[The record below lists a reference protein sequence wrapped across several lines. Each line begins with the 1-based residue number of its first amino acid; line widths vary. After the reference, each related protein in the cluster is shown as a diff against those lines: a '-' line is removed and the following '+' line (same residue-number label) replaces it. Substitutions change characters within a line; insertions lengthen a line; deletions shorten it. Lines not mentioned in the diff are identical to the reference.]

1 MLTDSG
7 LSVIDVAMA
16 SGFGS
21 LRRFN
26 DLFQKQYH
34 LSSSGFRKQA
44 KAGKYKCNSITV
56 ALGYQPPYEW
66 NRILRFLSLRAISG
80 VEVVSNG
87 SYNRTVCMNGKD
99 GKELFGWFSVS
110 NCPEKNVLS
119 VTLSD
124 SLLPVLPQV
133 LGRIRN
139 LFDLYCEPL
148 AFSERLTGQG
158 NIVPGDFVCG
168 LRVPGCFDS
177 LELCVRAI
185 LGQQITVK
193 AAGTLAGKMA
203 SALGVPIKT
212 SIDGLCF
219 TFPIVKDILCLQGEI
234 EDHLGP
240 LGIIATRSGAVK
252 ALAVMINTGE
262 IDFSLCNAPESTMK
276 KLTEIPGIGIWT
288 ATYIAMRA
296 LGYTDAFPETDLGIR
311 KALGK

>member
-1 MLTDSG
+1 MPKKENCVFFHTAAEAEKEGFRPCLICRPELAPGRSSTDAKSELAKQAARYIEEHCGDNKSLEELAAKLGYTDRHLRRVFAEEYNVSPLEYMQTCRLLLAKNLLTDSG

-34 LSSSGFRKQA
+34 LSPSGFRKQA
-44 KAGKYKCNSITV
+44 KAGKYKYNSITV

-66 NRILRFLSLRAISG
+66 KRILRFLSLRAISG

-87 SYNRTVCMNGKD
+87 SYSRTVRMNGKD

-133 LGRIRN
+133 LGCIRN

-148 AFSERLTGQG
+148 AVSERHTLLT
-158 NIVPGDFVCG
+158 
-168 LRVPGCFDS
+168 R
-177 LELCVRAI
+177 
-185 LGQQITVK
+185 
-193 AAGTLAGKMA
+193 
-203 SALGVPIKT
+203 
-212 SIDGLCF
+212 
-219 TFPIVKDILCLQGEI
+219 
-234 EDHLGP
+234 
-240 LGIIATRSGAVK
+240 
-252 ALAVMINTGE
+252 
-262 IDFSLCNAPESTMK
+262 
-276 KLTEIPGIGIWT
+276 
-288 ATYIAMRA
+288 
-296 LGYTDAFPETDLGIR
+296 
-311 KALGK
+311 